1 LFFFCSKIIPTFFS
15 IKEGSTSH
23 LGLLSSGEKKETA
36 LLGARNRYA
45 LRLADHQRSSPYCA
59 GWDRLVAMHSI
70 PSLKPIYMNQQKEK
84 TSYIYYCLL
93 INFAANSKK
102 SATFLKLS
110 NCWQYILAQ
119 GSGNLVRISTFII
132 LAKTSFV

>member
-1 LFFFCSKIIPTFFS
+1 MILCFYFLFFSKIIPSFFT
-15 IKEGSTSH
+15 IKEGFFLPLRLSCKESSTF
-23 LGLLSSGEKKETA
+23 LTKPLFPQEREDVTA

-45 LRLADHQRSSPYCA
+45 IRLADHQRSRHVVRDGTALLRCIPYLA
-59 GWDRLVAMHSI
+59 L
-70 PSLKPIYMNQQKEK
+70 SLIYMDQQKEK

-110 NCWQYILAQ
+110 NCWQYILA
-119 GSGNLVRISTFII
+119 
-132 LAKTSFV
+132 